1 MTFTY
6 DLANAIASKVLISKV
21 RLEIG
26 DTVSGAGIRPD
37 ATNLSDE
44 EITVWLDLEDDD
56 VMLAAA
62 RACDAMSRAWS
73 VVANET
79 VGPRKTEFSKVS
91 GEYEKRAES
100 LRGTYGRPTAYV
112 L

>member
-6 DLANAIASKVLISKV
+6 NLASATASIVLISKV

-26 DTVSGAGIRPD
+26 DTVSGTGIRPD
-37 ATNLSDE
+37 GTNLSDE
-44 EITVWLDLEDDD
+44 EIAVWLDQEDDD

-79 VGPRKTEFSKVS
+79 VGPRKTEFGKVS

-100 LRGTYGRPTAYV
+100 LRGTYGRPTGYV

>member
-6 DLANAIASKVLISKV
+6 DLANADAAKVLISKV

-26 DTVSGAGIRPD
+26 DTVSGTGIRPD
-37 ATNLSDE
+37 GTNLTDE
-44 EITVWLDLEDDD
+44 EITVWLDMEDDD

-73 VVANET
+73 VIANET
-79 VGPRKTEFSKVS
+79 IGPRKTEFGKVS
-91 GEYEKRAES
+91 GEYEKRASSIRE
-100 LRGTYGRPTAYV
+100 TYARPTAYV

>member
-6 DLANAIASKVLISKV
+6 NLASTTDSVVLIAKV

-26 DTVSGAGIRPD
+26 DTVEDTGIRPD
-37 ATNLSDE
+37 GTNLTDE
-44 EITVWLDLEDDD
+44 EIAVWLDLEDDD

-79 VGPRKTEFSKVS
+79 VGPRKTEYGKVS
-91 GEYEKRAES
+91 GDFEKRASS
-100 LRGTYGRPTAYV
+100 LRETYARPTAYV